1 MKTARIGLI
10 LLAAAALCVGAVQS
24 ALAQSFPNKI
34 VHFVVPY
41 SPGTSPDIVARIL
54 AEEMAKTLGQPIIVE
69 NRGGA
74 DGAIGMEY
82 VLHQPADGYTVLSTI
97 TSNLAIL
104 PLTAKNLRF
113 DPLKELPPVIG
124 AVEGRYVFLSS
135 AAAPWTSFEE
145 LVAYAKAHPD
155 KLNSGSPTPQVR
167 MSNEELFRGLG
178 VSITDI
184 PYSSGGPYATALLA
198 NEVQMGFI
206 STSSAISF
214 GSRVRILAVTGET
227 RRPPF
232 MNVPTLKE
240 LGRPDLPGL
249 SFTLNVADGTPAPI
263 VATLHDAA
271 AKALALP
278 AVRKRF
284 EDQGFDVVAESAEAA
299 TRRLA
304 DQYRF
309 FSDAAKRAGIKPE

>member
-1 MKTARIGLI
+1 MKTTRIGLV
-10 LLAAAALCVGAVQS
+10 LLAAALCVATVQS
-24 ALAQSFPNKI
+24 ALAQSYPNKLI
-34 VHFVVPY
+34 RFVVPY
-41 SPGTSPDIVARIL
+41 SPGTSPDIVARLL
-54 AEEMAKTLGQPIIVE
+54 AEEMSKTLGQPIIVE

-82 VLHQPADGYTVLSTI
+82 VLHQPADGYTVLSGI

-113 DPLKELPPVIG
+113 DPLKDLPPVIG
-124 AVEGRYVFLSS
+124 AVEGRYVFLSP
-135 AAAPWTSFEE
+135 AAVPWNSFEE
-145 LVAYAKAHPD
+145 LVAHAKAHPD

-167 MSNEELFRGLG
+167 MSNQELFRGLG

-184 PYSSGGPYATALLA
+184 PYSSGGPYGTALLA

-214 GSRVRILAVTGET
+214 GARVKILAVTGET

-232 MNVPTLKE
+232 NNVPTLKE

-249 SFTLNVADGTPAPI
+249 SFTLNVAAGTPAPV

-278 AVRKRF
+278 ALRKRF
-284 EDQGFDVVAESAEAA
+284 EDQGFDVLAESAEDA

-304 DQYRF
+304 DQSRF